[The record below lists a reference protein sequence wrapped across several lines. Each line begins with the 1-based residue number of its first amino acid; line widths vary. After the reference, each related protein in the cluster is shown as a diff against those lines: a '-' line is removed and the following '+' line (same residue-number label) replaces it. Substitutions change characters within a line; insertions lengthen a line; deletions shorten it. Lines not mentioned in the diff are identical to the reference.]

1 MKIRLILLLL
11 LFSLNRE
18 AFAQTGPEKVA
29 AAYCECSKTIDI
41 SPYVAIF
48 KSGDKKVIH
57 ANYDAIIDV
66 RGNLKRCAKEHAVLT
81 PEENRKVDE
90 HEIRTSMS
98 KDCPDVHYFLEQF
111 QKMLEEAD

>member
-1 MKIRLILLLL
+1 MKIGSILLL
-11 LFSLNRE
+11 FCSLNVVV
-18 AFAQTGPEKVA
+18 FAQTGPEKVA

-48 KSGDKKVIH
+48 KKGDKKVIH
-57 ANYDAIIDV
+57 DNYDAIIEV

-90 HEIRTSMS
+90 QEIRAAMS
-98 KDCPDVHYFLEQF
+98 KNCPDVQYFLEQF
-111 QKMLEEAD
+111 QKMLAEED